1 MPGIRQLRALGGAN
15 VGAAHVVEMTLSY
28 LIAEAEQVYGKRWD
42 EELDRHLQMGMFA
55 MDRISA
61 DGTMGKAVAAEPSV
75 CRRTAR
81 IGNCEDVA
89 PMSHYWGRRTINP
102 DGTYRRPEPYSC
114 VPGTPPIDHST
125 LIAHDET
132 NVNRGIGR
140 DAAGYAGNTEGG

>member
-1 MPGIRQLRALGGAN
+1 MPERRGDTIEGDIRGVKVRWDRVLIAG
-15 VGAAHVVEMTLSY
+15 HVVEMTLSY
-28 LIAEAEQVYGKRWD
+28 LIAEPEQVYGKRWD

-61 DGTMGKAVAAEPSV
+61 DGTMGKAAAAEPRVVDGV

-89 PMSHYWGRRTINP
+89 PMSHYWGKRTIKP

-114 VPGTPPIDHST
+114 VPGTPPIDHAALT
-125 LIAHDET
+125 AH
-132 NVNRGIGR
+132 
-140 DAAGYAGNTEGG
+140 EGG